1 MDATEFN
8 LLFKQSIPL
17 VSGMRIE
24 VKAVSAEA
32 VTLSLPSTGNGND
45 KGTLF
50 AGAIYSALVISG
62 WTLAMQAAEHAGFK
76 HPWVAVVDSRC
87 RYAKALRSDVE
98 VVATFSEP
106 PHLIP
111 GAKNWAKV
119 TATIGD
125 AVTFEGT
132 YAVGERHEPSQS

>member
-1 MDATEFN
+1 MDATDFN
-8 LLFKQSIPL
+8 HLFKQSIPL
-17 VSGMRIE
+17 VSGMHIE
-24 VKAVSAEA
+24 VKAVSVES
-32 VTLSLPSTGNGND
+32 VTLSLPSAGNGND

-87 RYAKALRSDVE
+87 RYAKALRSGVDI
-98 VVATFSEP
+98 VATFTEAP
-106 PHLIP
+106 NLIP

-119 TATIGD
+119 KATIGD
-125 AVTFEGT
+125 AVVFEGT
-132 YAVGERHEPSQS
+132 YAVGERREPPQS